1 MTINQKLEKQVWAH
15 VYTLSTWEAEAG
27 EWQVGGQPVC
37 YIMRLSAHKITL
49 ERPPSGYCP
58 WALAQAAGLRCILFI
73 SLEAFYV
80 PTKKKNPMFP
90 SFFFPLVPPKAAMLG
105 ASSNVAL
112 WIFLITHF
120 CAQLGSPAIPASGQL
135 STVWVCF
142 SQASVGGHSYCFQY
156 LLAANSSAINNR
168 RHKSFCSHAF
178 CFSKVNS

>member
-80 PTKKKNPMFP
+80 PTKKKKTPCFLP
-90 SFFFPLVPPKAAMLG
+90 SSSPWFPPKLQCWVHLLTLLCG
-105 ASSNVAL
+105 FSS
-112 WIFLITHF
+112 
-120 CAQLGSPAIPASGQL
+120 
-135 STVWVCF
+135 
-142 SQASVGGHSYCFQY
+142 
-156 LLAANSSAINNR
+156 
-168 RHKSFCSHAF
+168 
-178 CFSKVNS
+178 

>member
-73 SLEAFYV
+73 SLETFYV
-80 PTKKKNPMFP
+80 PTKKKKKKTHV
-90 SFFFPLVPPKAAMLG
+90 SFLLLP
-105 ASSNVAL
+105 
-112 WIFLITHF
+112 
-120 CAQLGSPAIPASGQL
+120 LGSPQSCNAGCI
-135 STVWVCF
+135 F
-142 SQASVGGHSYCFQY
+142 
-156 LLAANSSAINNR
+156 
-168 RHKSFCSHAF
+168 
-178 CFSKVNS
+178 

>member
-49 ERPPSGYCP
+49 ERPPGYCP

-80 PTKKKNPMFP
+80 PTKKKKPHV
-90 SFFFPLVPPKAAMLG
+90 SFLLLP
-105 ASSNVAL
+105 
-112 WIFLITHF
+112 
-120 CAQLGSPAIPASGQL
+120 LGSPQSCNAGCI
-135 STVWVCF
+135 F
-142 SQASVGGHSYCFQY
+142 
-156 LLAANSSAINNR
+156 
-168 RHKSFCSHAF
+168 
-178 CFSKVNS
+178 